1 MQRHHAIIFVLA
13 GALCMSFAALIIRL
27 IEHADGFQILAY
39 RSITQAS
46 VVGLFALYLSKQN
59 VGDFL
64 RKTDRIDALIAFF
77 MMIAFGTYVLSLLN
91 TSVAS
96 TLLILSIAPVFA
108 ALIGWVVNNEPPNLI
123 ATISIITA
131 IIGVIIMIEDGF
143 GGGRTIGNFLA
154 VISALAFSMMLV
166 TARRSK
172 KSNVLKGNALGA
184 LLSGIVAAPIALGF
198 SDGGLIIP
206 LQDAGLSLL
215 NGGLTIGLGIL
226 LISLAAPHLP
236 AHEVS
241 LLVLLESILSPIW
254 VWLILS
260 EPISRAEVT
269 GGALVLFAVILLSFA
284 GRLKH

>member
-260 EPISRAEVT
+260 EPISRAEVI

>member
-1 MQRHHAIIFVLA
+1 MQRHHAIIIVLA